1 MNALSDTAA
10 RIVAEAQLDLS
21 GKSKPVSMMPLLQTM
36 IAETGVAKDTAA
48 LYLTVAIRQAQ
59 QAPPPKP
66 MLESPAKVLVSKHEN
81 PKR

>member
-66 MLESPAKVLVSKHEN
+66 MIDDHTPAEQFDA
-81 PKR
+81 

>member
-66 MLESPAKVLVSKHEN
+66 MLDPFVKA
-81 PKR
+81 

>member
-1 MNALSDTAA
+1 MNQTLADTAA

-36 IAETGVAKDTAA
+36 IAETGVANDTAA

-66 MLESPAKVLVSKHEN
+66 MIDDHTPAEQFDA
-81 PKR
+81 

>member
-10 RIVAEAQLDLS
+10 RIVAESGIDLN
-21 GKSKPVSMMPLLQTM
+21 GTVSMMPLLQAMVT
-36 IAETGVAKDTAA
+36 ETGVAKDTAA

-66 MLESPAKVLVSKHEN
+66 MIDDHTPAEQFDA
-81 PKR
+81 

>member
-1 MNALSDTAA
+1 MNQTLADTAA

-66 MLESPAKVLVSKHEN
+66 MIDDHTPAEQFDA
-81 PKR
+81 

>member
-1 MNALSDTAA
+1 MIDLRDTAA

-66 MLESPAKVLVSKHEN
+66 MIDDHTPAEQFDA
-81 PKR
+81 